1 MTSTG
6 AKQAPHVPVLVSEV
20 IGALAI
26 HGGDTVVDGTFGAGG
41 YTQAMLAAG
50 AGRVIGFDRD
60 PEAIEAGR
68 SLVPDPRLT
77 LVEERFSQM
86 DRALADRGIAH
97 VDAIALDIGVSSMQL
112 DRAERGF
119 SFQADGPLDMRMSKS
134 GLTAAEFLN
143 SADEAEIAR
152 VLRDYGEEP
161 RARAIA
167 RAIVAARPVER
178 TAELAAIVRRAAGFR
193 PGQKSDPATR
203 TFQAIRIHLNAELDE
218 LEEGLDAA
226 ERAQRPG
233 GRLAVVT
240 FHSLEDRIVKRFFRE
255 RSGGSPAGSRH
266 RPALVDPAEPTF
278 ERVAKPVSPTEREL
292 AANPRARSARLR
304 SAVRTSAPP
313 ARKDCNERSKLRLA
327 VHGRQLRRRG
337 ARLLPRLAPRG
348 VRALGARERRDQ
360 DRARPARSAHAAN
373 RNRDSRPPVAA
384 RALECRRLCAVG
396 ARRQPVPRGQLRAR
410 TARPAGPSGRLQGA
424 RGARLGARARAGESA
439 ARRGST
445 GRIRRSV
452 GGVAERL
459 APRSQPQD
467 RDARGPGKNGRRIAP
482 NGRDEVRRQAGYGGE
497 AGALQGCG

>member
-6 AKQAPHVPVLVSEV
+6 ANQAPHVPVLVSEV

-26 HGGDTVVDGTFGAGG
+26 SPGDTVVDGTFGAGG
-41 YTQAMLAAG
+41 YSRAMLAAG

-60 PEAIEAGR
+60 PEAIETGR
-68 SLVPDPRLT
+68 SLVPDPLLT

-86 DRALADRGIAH
+86 DRALAARGITQ

-143 SADEAEIAR
+143 TADEAEIAR

-193 PGQKSDPATR
+193 HGQKSDPATR
-203 TFQAIRIHLNAELDE
+203 TFQAIRIHLNAELEE
-218 LEEGLDAA
+218 LEEGLEAA
-226 ERAQRPG
+226 ERALRPG

-266 RPALVDPAEPTF
+266 RPELVDPDAPTF
-278 ERVAKPVSPTEREL
+278 EKVARPVAPTEREL

-304 SAVRTSAPP
+304 SAVRTSAP
-313 ARKDCNERSKLRLA
+313 ARKGS
-327 VHGRQLRRRG
+327 
-337 ARLLPRLAPRG
+337 
-348 VRALGARERRDQ
+348 
-360 DRARPARSAHAAN
+360 
-373 RNRDSRPPVAA
+373 
-384 RALECRRLCAVG
+384 
-396 ARRQPVPRGQLRAR
+396 
-410 TARPAGPSGRLQGA
+410 LQ
-424 RGARLGARARAGESA
+424 
-439 ARRGST
+439 
-445 GRIRRSV
+445 
-452 GGVAERL
+452 
-459 APRSQPQD
+459 
-467 RDARGPGKNGRRIAP
+467 
-482 NGRDEVRRQAGYGGE
+482 
-497 AGALQGCG
+497 

>member
-6 AKQAPHVPVLVSEV
+6 ANKAPHVPVLVSEV

-26 HGGDTVVDGTFGAGG
+26 HDGETVVDGTFGAGG

-86 DRALADRGIAH
+86 DRVLAERGIGT

-119 SFQADGPLDMRMSKS
+119 SFQADGPLDMRMSRS
-134 GLTAAEFLN
+134 GLTAAEYLN
-143 SADEAEIAR
+143 TADEAEIAR

-193 PGQKSDPATR
+193 QGQKADPATR

-218 LEEGLDAA
+218 LELGLEAA
-226 ERAQRPG
+226 ERALKPG

-255 RSGGSPAGSRH
+255 RSGSTPAGSRH
-266 RPALVDPAEPTF
+266 RPAIVDPNEPTF
-278 ERVAKPVSPTEREL
+278 ERVAKPVGPSEREL

-313 ARKDCNERSKLRLA
+313 RKE
-327 VHGRQLRRRG
+327 
-337 ARLLPRLAPRG
+337 
-348 VRALGARERRDQ
+348 
-360 DRARPARSAHAAN
+360 
-373 RNRDSRPPVAA
+373 
-384 RALECRRLCAVG
+384 
-396 ARRQPVPRGQLRAR
+396 
-410 TARPAGPSGRLQGA
+410 RLQ
-424 RGARLGARARAGESA
+424 
-439 ARRGST
+439 
-445 GRIRRSV
+445 
-452 GGVAERL
+452 
-459 APRSQPQD
+459 
-467 RDARGPGKNGRRIAP
+467 
-482 NGRDEVRRQAGYGGE
+482 
-497 AGALQGCG
+497 

>member
-6 AKQAPHVPVLVSEV
+6 TNQAPHVPVLVSEV
-20 IGALAI
+20 ISALAI
-26 HGGDTVVDGTFGAGG
+26 SHGDTVVDGTFGAGG

-68 SLVPDPRLT
+68 SLVPDPRLS

-86 DRALADRGIAH
+86 DRALAARGIAM

-119 SFQADGPLDMRMSKS
+119 SFQSDGPLDRRMSKS
-134 GLTAAEFLN
+134 GLTAAQFLN
-143 SADEAEIAR
+143 SADEADIAR

-218 LEEGLDAA
+218 LEQGLEAA
-226 ERAQRPG
+226 ERALAPG

-266 RPALVDPAEPTF
+266 RPQLVDPNAPTF
-278 ERVAKPVSPTEREL
+278 EKVTRPVAPSEREL

-304 SAVRTSAPP
+304 SAIRTNAP
-313 ARKDCNERSKLRLA
+313 ARKE
-327 VHGRQLRRRG
+327 
-337 ARLLPRLAPRG
+337 
-348 VRALGARERRDQ
+348 
-360 DRARPARSAHAAN
+360 
-373 RNRDSRPPVAA
+373 
-384 RALECRRLCAVG
+384 
-396 ARRQPVPRGQLRAR
+396 
-410 TARPAGPSGRLQGA
+410 TLQ
-424 RGARLGARARAGESA
+424 
-439 ARRGST
+439 
-445 GRIRRSV
+445 
-452 GGVAERL
+452 
-459 APRSQPQD
+459 
-467 RDARGPGKNGRRIAP
+467 
-482 NGRDEVRRQAGYGGE
+482 
-497 AGALQGCG
+497 